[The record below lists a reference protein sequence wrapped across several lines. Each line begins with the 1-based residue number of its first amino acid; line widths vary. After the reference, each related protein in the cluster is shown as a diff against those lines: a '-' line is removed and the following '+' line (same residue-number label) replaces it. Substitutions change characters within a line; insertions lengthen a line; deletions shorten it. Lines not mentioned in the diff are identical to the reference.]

1 MCGALVRHAEFAF
14 AFVFVRARCSNATFP
29 WSDGFLFFLFQSQ
42 TIGAQSL
49 FSDSSMRCLDLWGRC
64 LVGPVFANPAAVQF
78 RTSFG
83 DLWGAMGSSHHSVL
97 CYASTE
103 GL

>member
-1 MCGALVRHAEFAF
+1 
-14 AFVFVRARCSNATFP
+14 
-29 WSDGFLFFLFQSQ
+29 
-42 TIGAQSL
+42 
-49 FSDSSMRCLDLWGRC
+49 MRCLDLWGRC